1 LVKNVKFI
9 LKIHTIYYRETMI
22 RQLGPNFLCIVAVFI
37 QDVGSVYKRIRKY
50 LNIYVAIYHL
60 FIYLDV
66 SLK

>member
-1 LVKNVKFI
+1 
-9 LKIHTIYYRETMI
+9 MI